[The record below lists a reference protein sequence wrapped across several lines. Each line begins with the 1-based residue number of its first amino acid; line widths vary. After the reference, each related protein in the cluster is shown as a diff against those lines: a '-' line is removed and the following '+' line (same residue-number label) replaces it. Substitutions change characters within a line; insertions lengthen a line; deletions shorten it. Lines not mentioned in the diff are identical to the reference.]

1 MKTTKLIVSIFTAVM
16 MMVAAA
22 DASAQVASNQQRKQI
37 QKHEKVLNKQMKKKA
52 IKAARKEAKQLTKE
66 GYKNLLGQLP
76 IDKQLENSW
85 QAAYELDVQG
95 YPYYIMS
102 TQKATAANYTAAQL
116 QAMNAA
122 KTDIAGQI
130 ETRINQV
137 IETKVTSSEMGR
149 NEANSLTSFVATSK
163 NIISNTLGRVI
174 KLVEIYREPKRTKMV
189 EVQVTLAYN
198 AEVATK
204 EAINAIQ
211 KSVGTEDVEMMKLL
225 DQLVTE

>member
-16 MMVAAA
+16 MMIAAV
-22 DASAQVASNQQRKQI
+22 DASAQVASKQQRKQI
-37 QKHEKVLNKQMKKKA
+37 QKHEKVLNKAMKKKA
-52 IKAARKEAKQLTKE
+52 IKAARKEAKSLKKQ
-66 GYKNLLGQLP
+66 GYMTLLGQLP
-76 IDKQLENSW
+76 LDKQLENSW
-85 QAAYELDVQG
+85 QASYELDVQG

-137 IETKVTSSEMGR
+137 IETKVTSNEFAR

-174 KLVEIYREPKRTKMV
+174 KLVEIYREPKRTKVV

-198 AEVATK
+198 AEIATK

-211 KSVGTEDVEMMKLL
+211 KSVSAEDVEIMKLL
-225 DQLVTE
+225 DELVTE

>member
-16 MMVAAA
+16 MMIAAA
-22 DASAQVASNQQRKQI
+22 DASAQVASKQQRKQI
-37 QKHEKVLNKQMKKKA
+37 QKHEKVLNKAMKKKA
-52 IKAARKEAKQLTKE
+52 VKAARKEAKRLKKD
-66 GYKNLLGQLP
+66 GYMTLLGQLP
-76 IDKQLENSW
+76 LDKQLENSW
-85 QAAYELDVQG
+85 QASYELDVQG

-137 IETKVTSSEMGR
+137 IETKVTSNEMAR
-149 NEANSLTSFVATSK
+149 NEATSLTSFVATSK

-174 KLVEIYREPKRTKMV
+174 KLVEIYREPKRTKVV

-211 KSVGTEDVEMMKLL
+211 KSVSSEDVEMMKLL

>member
-1 MKTTKLIVSIFTAVM
+1 MRFQEC
-16 MMVAAA
+16 AA
-22 DASAQVASNQQRKQI
+22 
-37 QKHEKVLNKQMKKKA
+37 MKKKA
-52 IKAARKEAKQLTKE
+52 VKAARKEAKRLKKD
-66 GYKNLLGQLP
+66 GYMTLLGQLP
-76 IDKQLENSW
+76 LDKQLENSW
-85 QAAYELDVQG
+85 QASYELDVQG

-137 IETKVTSSEMGR
+137 IETKVTSNEFER
-149 NEANSLTSFVATSK
+149 NQANSLTSFVATSK

-174 KLVEIYREPKRTKMV
+174 KLVEIYREPKRTKVV

-211 KSVGTEDVEMMKLL
+211 KSVSSEDVEIMKLL

>member
-16 MMVAAA
+16 MMIAAV
-22 DASAQVASNQQRKQI
+22 DASAQVASKQQRKQI
-37 QKHEKVLNKQMKKKA
+37 QKHEKVLNKAMKKKA
-52 IKAARKEAKQLTKE
+52 IKAARKEAKSLKKQ
-66 GYKNLLGQLP
+66 GYMTLLGQLP
-76 IDKQLENSW
+76 LDKQLENSW
-85 QAAYELDVQG
+85 QASYELDVQG

-137 IETKVTSSEMGR
+137 IETKVTSNEFAR
-149 NEANSLTSFVATSK
+149 NEANSLNSFVATSK

-174 KLVEIYREPKRTKMV
+174 KLVEIYREPKRTKVV

-198 AEVATK
+198 AEIATK

-211 KSVGTEDVEMMKLL
+211 KSVSAEDVEIMKLL
-225 DQLVTE
+225 DELVTE

>member
-16 MMVAAA
+16 MMIAAA
-22 DASAQVASNQQRKQI
+22 DASAQVASKQQRKQI
-37 QKHEKVLNKQMKKKA
+37 QKHEKVLNKAMKKKA
-52 IKAARKEAKQLTKE
+52 IKSARKEAKRLKKD
-66 GYKNLLGQLP
+66 GYMTLLGQLP
-76 IDKQLENSW
+76 LDKQLENSW
-85 QAAYELDVQG
+85 QASYELDVQG

-137 IETKVTSSEMGR
+137 IETKVTSNEFER
-149 NEANSLTSFVATSK
+149 NQANSLTSFVATSK

-174 KLVEIYREPKRTKMV
+174 KLVEIYREPKRTKVV

-211 KSVGTEDVEMMKLL
+211 KSVSSEDVEMMKLL

>member
-16 MMVAAA
+16 MMIAAV
-22 DASAQVASNQQRKQI
+22 DASAQVASKQQRKQI
-37 QKHEKVLNKQMKKKA
+37 QKHEKVLNKAMKKKA
-52 IKAARKEAKQLTKE
+52 IKAARKEAKSLKKQ
-66 GYKNLLGQLP
+66 GYMTLLGQLP
-76 IDKQLENSW
+76 LDKQLENSW
-85 QAAYELDVQG
+85 QASYELDVQG

-137 IETKVTSSEMGR
+137 IETKVTSNEFAR

-174 KLVEIYREPKRTKMV
+174 KLVEIYREPKRTKVV

-198 AEVATK
+198 AEIATK

-211 KSVGTEDVEMMKLL
+211 KSVGAEDVELMKLL
-225 DQLVTE
+225 DELVTE

>member
-16 MMVAAA
+16 MMIAAV
-22 DASAQVASNQQRKQI
+22 DASAQVASKQQRKQI
-37 QKHEKVLNKQMKKKA
+37 QKHEKVLNKSMKKKA
-52 IKAARKEAKQLTKE
+52 IKAARKEAKSLKKQGYLT
-66 GYKNLLGQLP
+66 LLGQLP
-76 IDKQLENSW
+76 LDKQLENSW

-102 TQKATAANYTAAQL
+102 TQKAVAGNYTAAQM

-130 ETRINQV
+130 ETKINQV
-137 IETKVTSSEMGR
+137 IETKVTSNEMSR

-163 NIISNTLGRVI
+163 NIISTTLGRVI
-174 KLVEIYREPKRTKMV
+174 KLVEIYREPKRSKNV
-189 EVQVTLAYN
+189 EVQVTLGYS
-198 AEVATK
+198 AEIATK
-204 EAINAIQ
+204 EALNALQ
-211 KSVGTEDVEMMKLL
+211 KSVSAEDVELMKLL

>member
-16 MMVAAA
+16 MMIAAV

-37 QKHEKVLNKQMKKKA
+37 QKHEKVLNKAMKKKA
-52 IKAARKEAKQLTKE
+52 IKAARKEAKSLKKQ
-66 GYKNLLGQLP
+66 GYMTLLGQLP
-76 IDKQLENSW
+76 LDKQLENSW
-85 QAAYELDVQG
+85 QASYELDVQG

-137 IETKVTSSEMGR
+137 IETKVTSNEFAR

-174 KLVEIYREPKRTKMV
+174 KLVEIYREPKRTKVV

-198 AEVATK
+198 AEIATK

-211 KSVGTEDVEMMKLL
+211 KSVSADDVEIMKLL
-225 DQLVTE
+225 DELVTE

>member
-16 MMVAAA
+16 MMIAAV
-22 DASAQVASNQQRKQI
+22 DASAQVASKQQRKQI
-37 QKHEKVLNKQMKKKA
+37 QKHEKVLNKSMKKKA
-52 IKAARKEAKQLTKE
+52 IKAARKEAKSLKKQGYLT
-66 GYKNLLGQLP
+66 LLGQLP
-76 IDKQLENSW
+76 LDKQLENSW

-102 TQKATAANYTAAQL
+102 TQKAVAANYTAAQL

-130 ETRINQV
+130 ETKINQV
-137 IETKVTSSEMGR
+137 IETKVSSNEMGR
-149 NEANSLTSFVATSK
+149 NEANSLTTFVATSK
-163 NIISNTLGRVI
+163 NIISTTLGRVI
-174 KLVEIYREPKRTKMV
+174 KMVEIYREPKRTKTV

-198 AEVATK
+198 SEVATK
-204 EAINAIQ
+204 EAINALQ
-211 KSVGTEDVEMMKLL
+211 KSVSADDVEIMKLL

>member
-1 MKTTKLIVSIFTAVM
+1 
-16 MMVAAA
+16 
-22 DASAQVASNQQRKQI
+22 
-37 QKHEKVLNKQMKKKA
+37 
-52 IKAARKEAKQLTKE
+52 
-66 GYKNLLGQLP
+66 
-76 IDKQLENSW
+76 
-85 QAAYELDVQG
+85 
-95 YPYYIMS
+95 MS

-137 IETKVTSSEMGR
+137 IETKVTSNEFAR

-174 KLVEIYREPKRTKMV
+174 KLVEIYREPKRTKVV

-198 AEVATK
+198 AEIATK

-211 KSVGTEDVEMMKLL
+211 KSVGAEDVELMKLL
-225 DQLVTE
+225 DELVTE

>member
-16 MMVAAA
+16 MIIAAA
-22 DASAQVASNQQRKQI
+22 DASAQVASKQQRKQI
-37 QKHEKVLNKQMKKKA
+37 QKHEKVLNKAMKKKA
-52 IKAARKEAKQLTKE
+52 VKAARKEAKRLKKD
-66 GYKNLLGQLP
+66 GYMTLLGQLP
-76 IDKQLENSW
+76 LDKQLENSW
-85 QAAYELDVQG
+85 QASYELDVQG

-137 IETKVTSSEMGR
+137 IETKVTSNEFER
-149 NEANSLTSFVATSK
+149 NQANSLTSFVATSK

-174 KLVEIYREPKRTKMV
+174 KLVEIYREPKRTKVV

-211 KSVGTEDVEMMKLL
+211 KSVSSEDVEMMKLL

>member
-16 MMVAAA
+16 MMIAAV

-37 QKHEKVLNKQMKKKA
+37 QKHEKVLNKAMKKKA
-52 IKAARKEAKQLTKE
+52 IKAARKEAKSLKKQ
-66 GYKNLLGQLP
+66 GYMTLLGQLP
-76 IDKQLENSW
+76 LDKQLENSW
-85 QAAYELDVQG
+85 QASYELDVQG

-137 IETKVTSSEMGR
+137 IETMVTSNEFAR
-149 NEANSLTSFVATSK
+149 NEAHSLTSFVATSK

-174 KLVEIYREPKRTKMV
+174 KLVEIYREPKRTKVV

-198 AEVATK
+198 AEIATK

-211 KSVGTEDVEMMKLL
+211 KSVSAEDVEIMKLL
-225 DQLVTE
+225 DELVTE

>member
-16 MMVAAA
+16 MMIAAV
-22 DASAQVASNQQRKQI
+22 DASAQVASKQQRKQI
-37 QKHEKVLNKQMKKKA
+37 QKHEKVLNKAMKKKA
-52 IKAARKEAKQLTKE
+52 IKAARKEAKSLKKQGYLT
-66 GYKNLLGQLP
+66 LLGQLP
-76 IDKQLENSW
+76 LDKQLENSW

-102 TQKATAANYTAAQL
+102 TQKAVAANYTAAQL

-130 ETRINQV
+130 ETKINQV
-137 IETKVTSSEMGR
+137 IETKVSSNEMGR
-149 NEANSLTSFVATSK
+149 NEANSLTTFVATSK
-163 NIISNTLGRVI
+163 NIISTTLGRVI
-174 KLVEIYREPKRTKMV
+174 KMVEIYREPKRTKTV

-198 AEVATK
+198 SEVATK
-204 EAINAIQ
+204 EAINALQ
-211 KSVGTEDVEMMKLL
+211 KSVSADDVEIMKLL

>member
-16 MMVAAA
+16 MMIAAV

-37 QKHEKVLNKQMKKKA
+37 QKHEKVLNKAMKKKA
-52 IKAARKEAKQLTKE
+52 IKAARKEAKSLKKQ
-66 GYKNLLGQLP
+66 GYMTLLGQLP
-76 IDKQLENSW
+76 LDKQLENSW
-85 QAAYELDVQG
+85 QASYELDVQG

-137 IETKVTSSEMGR
+137 IETKVTSNEFAR

-174 KLVEIYREPKRTKMV
+174 KLVEIYREPKRTKVV

-198 AEVATK
+198 AEIATK

-211 KSVGTEDVEMMKLL
+211 KSVSAEDVEIMKLL
-225 DQLVTE
+225 DELVTE

>member
-16 MMVAAA
+16 MMIAAA
-22 DASAQVASNQQRKQI
+22 DASAQVASKQQRKQI
-37 QKHEKVLNKQMKKKA
+37 QKHEKVLNKAMKKKA
-52 IKAARKEAKQLTKE
+52 VKAARKEAKRLKKD
-66 GYKNLLGQLP
+66 GYMTLLGQLP
-76 IDKQLENSW
+76 LDKQLENSW
-85 QAAYELDVQG
+85 QASYELDVQG

-137 IETKVTSSEMGR
+137 IETKVTSNEFER
-149 NEANSLTSFVATSK
+149 NQANSLTSFVATSK

-174 KLVEIYREPKRTKMV
+174 KLVEIYREPKRTKVV

-211 KSVGTEDVEMMKLL
+211 KSVSSEDVEIMKLL

>member
-16 MMVAAA
+16 MMIAAV
-22 DASAQVASNQQRKQI
+22 DASAQVASKQQRKQI
-37 QKHEKVLNKQMKKKA
+37 QKHEKVLNKAMKKKA
-52 IKAARKEAKQLTKE
+52 IKAARKEAKSLKKQ
-66 GYKNLLGQLP
+66 GYMTLLGQLP
-76 IDKQLENSW
+76 LDKQLENSW
-85 QAAYELDVQG
+85 QASYELDVQG
-95 YPYYIMS
+95 SPYYIMS

-137 IETKVTSSEMGR
+137 IETKVTSNEFAR

-174 KLVEIYREPKRTKMV
+174 KLVEIYREPKRTKVV

-198 AEVATK
+198 AEIATK

-211 KSVGTEDVEMMKLL
+211 KSVSAEDVEIMKLL
-225 DQLVTE
+225 DELVTE